1 MNSHYYEGFVRARRT
16 MADLSVDHGLVD
28 EVMMRNSVRFRVGH
42 SLVSLG
48 QHLMGV
54 ANPNGGSDLRR
65 AA

>member
-16 MADLSVDHGLVD
+16 MADLEIDHGLVD
-28 EVMMRNSVRFRVGH
+28 EVRNSVRFRVGH

-48 QHLMGV
+48 QHLMG
-54 ANPNGGSDLRR
+54 ATNPTRGLDLRR